1 MSWRRSLS
9 RIRSVVSPSSR
20 LGADLQEEISSHI
33 AIETQE
39 NMERGMDPVEARR
52 AAVLKFGNPEIAR
65 EESQAMWSFPSLSSI
80 VADIRFGWRVLWK
93 SPGFAIVALVTLALG
108 ISASTAIFT
117 VVYSIIFKPLP
128 YLHPEQLVLLHQ
140 YSTYKDSG
148 NWRTTALDYLDWRER
163 FKSFSSLAAYTG
175 TGLTLTGNG
184 EPEMILGQSIS
195 ANLFSTLGVAPILG
209 RTFTSDEERKGND
222 TAVILSYGLWK
233 RRFGGDYA
241 VIGRIITVNG
251 QPYTVIGVMPKGFE
265 FPSREYQAW
274 VPFAFHGSVDR
285 NLVNRSA
292 HLLRCIGRLRDGIS
306 AGQASVE
313 GKRIAS
319 DLERQF
325 PDTDIGEGLRM
336 ESFTESVVGGVR
348 PSLVLL
354 LAASAGVLLIAC
366 ANVANLLLARG
377 TARKRE
383 LAVRQALGAS
393 TLRICRQFMI
403 ENLVLCILGGSIG
416 IALTFVFV
424 GVVVNF
430 GPEDLPRL
438 HEISV
443 KGTALSF
450 ACLVSV
456 GTGLLFGILPLL
468 STRGERTS
476 EVLKAAARAMSAS
489 RSLNRLRLALVTAEI
504 AISGLLLIST
514 GLAIRSLAR
523 LYAVDPGFDPEHAV
537 SFSFVLVESSYPKAA
552 QMRSFT
558 HELLDSLRARA
569 ELQAIALSTTL
580 PLNGGWANPVTTDR
594 PQEAADPLNNGGL
607 AGIRPVAGDYFGA
620 MGIPLKAGRVIGNAD
635 GESSERVVVISEAA
649 ARKLFR
655 GNPIGQHLKL
665 GNTASTDPWRTVV
678 GVVGDIKE
686 RGLDSGPDPDVYI
699 PYDQFADKT
708 TQMVGRGLYLV
719 MRTNT
724 DLAAAVNFARSEIWR
739 CNPNL
744 AIRNVEPLT
753 EIIGA
758 SVSQPKFRSLLF
770 SIFSAISLL
779 LAGVGLYGVLSYAVA
794 QRTQEFGIRI
804 ALGATPRDL
813 RRIVVEL
820 GGPVLLIGLATAVV
834 AGLAAERL
842 LHSLVFG
849 IAPRDPLTFVLMVG
863 LITAI
868 TVVAMFI
875 PVRRAMRVDPVVALR
890 YE

>member
-1 MSWRRSLS
+1 MSWRRFVS
-9 RIRSVVSPSSR
+9 RIRSIAHPSWA
-20 LGADLQEEISSHI
+20 LGSDLKEEISSHI
-33 AIETQE
+33 AIETAE
-39 NMERGMDPVEARR
+39 NVERGMDPAEARR
-52 AAVLKFGNPEIAR
+52 AALLRFGNPEIAR
-65 EESQAMWSFPSLSSI
+65 EESEAMWSFPSLSSI
-80 VADIRFGWRVLWK
+80 GADIRFGWRVLWK

-117 VVYSIIFKPLP
+117 VVYSILFKPLP

-148 NWRTTALDYLDWRER
+148 NWNSTALDYLDWRER
-163 FKSFSSLAAYTG
+163 FKSFSSVAGYTG
-175 TGLTLTGNG
+175 TGLTFTGNG
-184 EPEMILGQSIS
+184 EPEMVLGQAVS
-195 ANLFSTLGVAPILG
+195 ANLFSTLGESPILG
-209 RTFTSDEERKGND
+209 RHFTSDEERKGND
-222 TAVILSYGLWK
+222 TVVILSYGLWK
-233 RRFGGDYA
+233 RRFAGDRA
-241 VIGRIITVNG
+241 VIGRVITVNG
-251 QPYTVIGVMPKGFE
+251 RPYTVIGVMPKGFE

-274 VPFAFHGSVDR
+274 VPFAFYGSVDR

-292 HLLRCIGRLRDGIS
+292 HLLRCIGRLRAGIS
-306 AGQASVE
+306 IEQASVE
-313 GKRIAS
+313 GKSIAT
-319 DLERQF
+319 DLQRQY

-336 ESFTESVVGGVR
+336 ESLTESIVGAVR

-354 LAASAGVLLIAC
+354 LAASAGVLLVAC
-366 ANVANLLLARG
+366 ANIANLLLARG
-377 TARKRE
+377 TGRTRE
-383 LAVRQALGAS
+383 LAVRQALGAGR
-393 TLRICRQFMI
+393 LRIFRQFMI

-416 IALTFVFV
+416 VLLTFLFI
-424 GVVVNF
+424 GAVVKF

-443 KGTALSF
+443 NGTALVY

-468 STRGERTS
+468 STRGAQTS
-476 EVLKAAARAMSAS
+476 EALKGTARSMSAS

-504 AISGLLLIST
+504 AVSGLLLIST
-514 GLAIRSLAR
+514 GLAIRSLGR

-558 HELLDSLRARA
+558 HELLDSLRVRA
-569 ELQAIALSTTL
+569 ELQAVGLATTL

-594 PQEAADPLNNGGL
+594 PQEAADPLNNGAL

-620 MGIPLKAGRVIGNAD
+620 MGIPRKAGRVISNAD
-635 GESSERVVVISEAA
+635 SESSEHVVVISETAA
-649 ARKLFR
+649 KKLFR
-655 GNPIGQHLKL
+655 GNPIGQHLKI
-665 GNTASTDPWRTVV
+665 GNTASNDPWRTVV

-724 DLAAAVNFARSEIWR
+724 DLAAAVNFARSEISR
-739 CNPNL
+739 RDPNL

-758 SVSQPKFRSLLF
+758 SVAQPKFRSLLF

-813 RRIVVEL
+813 RRIVVKV
-820 GGPVLLIGLATAVV
+820 GGPVLLAGLATATI

-849 IAPRDPLTFVLMVG
+849 VAARDPLTFVSMAG

-868 TVVAMFI
+868 TVLAMFI
-875 PVRRAMRVDPVVALR
+875 PARRAMRIDPVVALR